1 MCWMC
6 PSFLL
11 ARESGGLFPQPLH
24 VAHRGDAEE
33 TFILSIE
40 VGGVLVAHAIG
51 RTGRV
56 EVFAQHQT
64 PGLLEPQPLLVLQG
78 AHRRDGFEVV
88 MQPRH
93 AHVQFSCELLDG
105 NWLVEVL
112 AESLDGSGDGGS
124 IAPLKSK
131 VTEPATL
138 LSHQEPVWDV
148 PLRYERTHAH

>member
-1 MCWMC
+1 MR
-6 PSFLL
+6 PSFSL
-11 ARESGGLFPQPLH
+11 ARESESLFPQPLH
-24 VAHRGDAEE
+24 VTHRWDAKEA
-33 TFILSIE
+33 FVFSIE

-93 AHVQFSCELLDG
+93 AHAQFSCELLDG
-105 NWLVEVL
+105 NWLAEVL
-112 AESLDGSGDGGS
+112 ADPLDGPGDGGS

-131 VTEPATL
+131 VTEPVTL
-138 LSHQEPVWDV
+138 LS
-148 PLRYERTHAH
+148 